1 MLTKQRKWT
10 KTNRQE
16 EKENRR
22 KNSRKRKVRER
33 ENIIYTYIFLKN
45 DWNNIKF
52 SLKQTV
58 DQKVWDAYES

>member
-33 ENIIYTYIFLKN
+33 ENIYTYIFFLN